1 MRLKKSLAFFSSEIG
16 EGGVNIS
23 TIQYRSAIIPLQE
36 KAYLALQ
43 EMIDNHEFALGTIYS
58 ETKLSQMLDISRTP
72 LRSALNRMVQDGYI
86 DVLPSRGFVLHEMT
100 NSEFLDYV
108 DSVCAIE
115 NFAVFRCIQNQKGK
129 TKCLSKLEQ
138 IHNKMKMASQD
149 QFAELNDEFH
159 ITLIQTNTNLVM
171 SRNYHNAMHLMRT
184 QHEVKTFNAK
194 EQERIMEMHAEL
206 ICKLQSSETAGLFEH
221 INEHVR
227 FEMIQK

>member
-1 MRLKKSLAFFSSEIG
+1 M
-16 EGGVNIS
+16 
-23 TIQYRSAIIPLQE
+23 PLQE

-43 EMIDNHEFALGTIYS
+43 KMIDDNALALGTVYS

-86 DVLPSRGFVLHEMT
+86 DVLPSRGFILHEMT

-115 NFAVFRCIQNQKGK
+115 NFAAFRCAWNKDGK
-129 TKCLSKLEQ
+129 NKSLNKLEQ
-138 IHNKMKMASQD
+138 IHNRMETANLSKLT
-149 QFAELNDEFH
+149 ELNNEFH
-159 ITLIQTNTNLVM
+159 TALIQANTNLVI

-184 QHEVKTFNAK
+184 QHVVKVFGDSDREKILAL
-194 EQERIMEMHAEL
+194 HAEL
-206 ICKLQSSETAGLFEH
+206 ISLIRAGDGMGLFEH
-221 INEHVR
+221 INEHIK